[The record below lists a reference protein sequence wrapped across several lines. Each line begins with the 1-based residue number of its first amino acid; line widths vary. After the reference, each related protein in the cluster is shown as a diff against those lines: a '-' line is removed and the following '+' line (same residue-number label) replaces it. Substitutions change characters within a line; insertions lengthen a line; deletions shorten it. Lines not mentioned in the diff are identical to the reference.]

1 MEIQVIEAEELNTL
15 PELKRNEIGAVSN
28 NIMASISVWKTK
40 LSEVTISD
48 PTDSESMKLAEKIR
62 LDVKKE
68 RCSQEKVIDDLRDD
82 VKIRMIEQKTED
94 EVLLAI
100 KKAVVAQY
108 KEIEAMAEHMA
119 NTAKRHEAE
128 QKQKTGELRIEKVKR
143 YNENVTI
150 IDVLNLTDEMFE
162 IVLAGYEKTY
172 QDKQEAIRNEQEEK
186 EQQEKQE
193 ALHNTRKVS
202 LLNDWQFVSEEEKV
216 LNFGTISDGDWE
228 TICENVNTR
237 KVEHQHQIEAEK
249 AEKEALKAKLAE
261 QEAEEAKRKNAEE
274 DAKAKEAI
282 ELKTRIIEF
291 AKLLTENGF
300 TKSEDGKQFN
310 KGSHFITVEKLY
322 IYTKEQLLE
331 RFAEIDQ
338 LIETNRKAIE
348 AANKMAEQSRILEEK
363 EAAEKAEKA
372 RLTAEQEAA
381 EKARIEAEKAPIL
394 DKLNLWVD
402 NVVIATPPIENEA
415 TIEIM
420 KRFEGFKSWA
430 KQVINK

>member
-48 PTDSESMKLAEKIR
+48 PTDSESMKVAEKIR

-108 KEIEAMAEHMA
+108 KEIEAMAEYMA
-119 NTAKRHEAE
+119 TTAKRHEAE
-128 QKQKTGELRIEKVKR
+128 QKQKTGELRLEKVKR

-150 IDVLNLTDEMFE
+150 LDVLNLADEMFE

-172 QDKQEAIRNEQEEK
+172 QDKQDAIRKEQEER
-186 EQQEKQE
+186 ERQEKQE
-193 ALHNTRKVS
+193 ALHNARKVS
-202 LLNDWQFVSEEEKV
+202 LLNDWQFVSEEEKAV
-216 LNFGTISDGDWE
+216 NFGTISDSDWE

-261 QEAEEAKRKNAEE
+261 QEEERKNAEE
-274 DAKAKEAI
+274 KSATELKAK
-282 ELKTRIIEF
+282 LIEF
-291 AKLLTENGF
+291 QKLLTENGF
-300 TKSEDGKQFN
+300 TATEDKKQFK
-310 KGSHFITVEKLY
+310 KGRHAITVEKLY
-322 IYTKEQLLE
+322 AYTKEQLIE
-331 RFAEIDQ
+331 RFTEIEV
-338 LIETNRKAIE
+338 LIEAD
-348 AANKMAEQSRILEEK
+348 NKIAETTKQMAEQQRILEEK
-363 EAAEKAEKA
+363 EKAEK
-372 RLTAEQEAA
+372 
-381 EKARIEAEKAPIL
+381 EAEKAPIL

>member
-1 MEIQVIEAEELNTL
+1 METIQVFEAEELNTL
-15 PELKRNEIGAVSN
+15 PEVKRNEIGAVSN

-40 LSEVTISD
+40 LSEVTIAD
-48 PTDSESMKLAEKIR
+48 ATDSESMKLAEKIR

-68 RCSQEKVIDDLRDD
+68 RCSQEKVIDDLRDG
-82 VKIRMIEQKTED
+82 VKIKMIEQKTED

-128 QKQKTGELRIEKVKR
+128 QKQKTGELRLEKVKR

-150 IDVLNLTDEMFE
+150 LDVLNLTDDMFE

-172 QDKQEAIRNEQEEK
+172 QDKLDAIRRVQEEK
-186 EQQEKQE
+186 EQQERVI
-193 ALHNTRKVS
+193 ALHNTRKVQ
-202 LLNDWQFVSEEEKV
+202 LLNDWQFASKEEQ
-216 LNFGTISDGDWE
+216 LLDFGTISDSEWATVID
-228 TICENVNTR
+228 NVNTR
-237 KVEHQHQIEAEK
+237 KVEHQHQLEAEK

-261 QEAEEAKRKNAEE
+261 QEEERKNAE
-274 DAKAKEAI
+274 AKANI
-282 ELKTRIIEF
+282 ELKEKLIEF
-291 AKLLTENGF
+291 QKLLTENGF
-300 TKSEDGKQFN
+300 KATEDKKQFK
-310 KGSHFITVEKLY
+310 KGRHAITVEKLY
-322 IYTKEQLLE
+322 AYTKEQLIE
-331 RFAEIDQ
+331 RFAEIEV
-338 LIETNRKAIE
+338 LIEADNRIAE
-348 AANKMAEQSRILEEK
+348 ATKQMAEQQIILEQK
-363 EAAEKAEKA
+363 EKAEK
-372 RLTAEQEAA
+372 
-381 EKARIEAEKAPIL
+381 EAEKAPIL

-430 KQVINK
+430 KQVINKK

>member
-1 MEIQVIEAEELNTL
+1 METIQVFEAEELNTL
-15 PELKRNEIGAVSN
+15 PEVKRNEIGAVSN

-40 LSEVTISD
+40 LSEVTIAD
-48 PTDSESMKLAEKIR
+48 ATDSESMKLAEKIR

-68 RCSQEKVIDDLRDD
+68 RCSQEKVIDDLRDG

-128 QKQKTGELRIEKVKR
+128 QKQKTGELRLEKVKR

-150 IDVLNLTDEMFE
+150 LDVLNLTDDMFE

-172 QDKQEAIRNEQEEK
+172 QDKLDAIRRVQEEK
-186 EQQEKQE
+186 EQQERVI
-193 ALHNTRKVS
+193 ALHNSRKVQ
-202 LLNDWQFVSEEEKV
+202 LLNDWQFASKEEQ
-216 LNFGTISDGDWE
+216 LLDFGTISESEWATVID
-228 TICENVNTR
+228 NVNTR

-261 QEAEEAKRKNAEE
+261 QETERKNAE
-274 DAKAKEAI
+274 AKANI
-282 ELKTRIIEF
+282 ELKEKLVEF
-291 AKLLTENGF
+291 QKLLTENGF
-300 TKSEDGKQFN
+300 KATKDKKQFK
-310 KGSHFITVEKLY
+310 KGRHAITVEKLY
-322 IYTKEQLLE
+322 AYTKEQLIE
-331 RFAEIDQ
+331 RFAEIEV
-338 LIETNRKAIE
+338 LIEADIRIAETVNQ
-348 AANKMAEQSRILEEK
+348 MAEQQIILEQK
-363 EAAEKAEKA
+363 EKAEK
-372 RLTAEQEAA
+372 
-381 EKARIEAEKAPIL
+381 EAEKAPIL

-430 KQVINK
+430 KQVINKK

>member
-128 QKQKTGELRIEKVKR
+128 QKQKTGELRLEKVKR

-150 IDVLNLTDEMFE
+150 LDVLNLTDEMFE

-172 QDKQEAIRNEQEEK
+172 NDKQETIRKEQEER
-186 EQQEKQE
+186 ERQEKQE
-193 ALHNTRKVS
+193 ALHNARKVS
-202 LLNDWQFVSEEEKV
+202 LLNDWQFVSEEERAV
-216 LNFGTISDGDWE
+216 NFGLLLDSEWE

-237 KVEHQHQIEAEK
+237 KIEHQHQIEAEK
-249 AEKEALKAKLAE
+249 AEKEALKSKLAE
-261 QEAEEAKRKNAEE
+261 QEEERKNAEAKSATE
-274 DAKAKEAI
+274 LKAK
-282 ELKTRIIEF
+282 LIEF
-291 AKLLTENGF
+291 QKLLTENGF
-300 TKSEDGKQFN
+300 TATEDKKQFK
-310 KGSHFITVEKLY
+310 KGRHAISVEKLY
-322 IYTKEQLLE
+322 AYTKEQLIE
-331 RFAEIDQ
+331 RFTEIEV
-338 LIETNRKAIE
+338 LIEAD
-348 AANKMAEQSRILEEK
+348 NKIAETTKQMAEQQRILEEK
-363 EAAEKAEKA
+363 EKAEK
-372 RLTAEQEAA
+372 
-381 EKARIEAEKAPIL
+381 EAEKAPIL